1 MGQGGDVINILHKEM
16 DAHVTAEGIYA
27 RFGVDEQVHLR
38 RRSQKKVAQS
48 IMASNSPTTF
58 WQVRRLLLV
67 FVCNCP
73 SVRVCL
79 YAIVQVSA
87 CVCMQLCMCPRVF
100 VCCRPAC
107 LCRYLS
113 MCRAVLRPYVEC
125 MCPCVRRYAQSSS
138 MCVCM
143 SACLCMC

>member
-1 MGQGGDVINILHKEM
+1 VGQGGDVINILHKEM

-58 WQVRRLLLV
+58 WQVRRL
-67 FVCNCP
+67 
-73 SVRVCL
+73 RVCL

-87 CVCMQLCMCPRVF
+87 CVCMPLSVCPRVF
-100 VCCRPAC
+100 VCCRPCVRVC
-107 LCRYLS
+107 LY
-113 MCRAVLRPYVEC
+113 AVLHVS
-125 MCPCVRRYAQSSS
+125 A
-138 MCVCM
+138 CVCM
-143 SACLCMC
+143 LLSRMSVSVPLHM